1 MEIGLI
7 YSEKDP
13 RQTATRD
20 FLHRYVQE
28 RGILAEIIESEQPV
42 ESPTVIINGQAL
54 TDRRQSP
61 REVASRMFP
70 TLDDIAKA
78 LEQHVWSL

>member
-1 MEIGLI
+1 MEISLI

-20 FLHRYVQE
+20 FVRQYVQE
-28 RGILAEIIESEQPV
+28 RGILAEIFESKQPV

-54 TDRRQSP
+54 ADRRHAP
-61 REVASRMFP
+61 RELATRMFP